1 LHPILKLKIDLKYC
15 PMTKRIYL
23 LTLLLA
29 FVFVSTQAQDDAF
42 AKTGYTDE
50 MTKDPEQNKMWKMGQ
65 TNYSAKPKSAWELGV
80 HVGHL
85 FIDGDVDR
93 TLPGGY
99 GLGLHLRKSI
109 HYVFSV
115 RADLFYGQAT
125 GLDPQP
131 WRSDRASSAGGV
143 LNQGGGL
150 NEWGNP
156 NDPDFVNEYE
166 QYNGTQGWFPSHKT
180 TYIYGALQGV
190 INIGNLLF
198 HKDRNKWNW
207 YMALGVGLDNHNVK
221 LDLLDESGNAYEDLR
236 TRTGFNTT
244 NPFDTKAGRSA
255 IKDELNNIYDGEYET
270 DGFKKQGIFRIGD
283 DTNIHVVW
291 TASMGISRKLSRRI
305 NLGIEHQL
313 MVTDND
319 YLDGIKF
326 RTAIDATNNV
336 DLLHYTN
343 LRLGINLGNL
353 DKVTEP
359 LYWLNPL
366 DATMN
371 DIAQLKQ
378 RPVLDLSDEDG
389 DGVIDMMDQELDTP
403 AGCPVDVRGVTLDSD
418 GDGFADCKDQEPY
431 SPPGWDVDDKGVA
444 AVPTLTEDDVNTIV
458 DNKTS
463 AMMSTVN
470 TLINSKSDCGK
481 WFLPMIHFDLDR
493 YSIKPEFYGQLH
505 HVANVMKM
513 CPDVCVS
520 VVGHTDARNSNDYN
534 RVLSYNRAQASID
547 YLVTN
552 YGVDRSRFKLMYG
565 GEDSPMMGGA
575 NAKTEA
581 QHYMNRRV
589 EFRLCDGS
597 DADMGRPEG
606 PNAGSGNRSQKSS
619 TYSGNKNSGY

>member
-1 LHPILKLKIDLKYC
+1 
-15 PMTKRIYL
+15 MTKRIYL
-23 LTLLLA
+23 LTLLMA
-29 FVFVSTQAQDDAF
+29 FVFVSAQAQDDAF
-42 AKTGYTDE
+42 TKTSYTDE

-65 TNYSAKPKSAWELGV
+65 TKYSAKPKSAWELGV

-99 GLGLHLRKSI
+99 GVGLHLRKSI

-125 GLDPQP
+125 GLDPQR
-131 WRSDRASSAGGV
+131 WKSDRPSVVGGTV
-143 LNQGGGL
+143 INEGGGL
-150 NEWGNP
+150 REWGP
-156 NDPDFVNEYE
+156 NDPDYVNDY
-166 QYNGTQGWFPSHKT
+166 QKYNGTSGWFPSHKT

-207 YMALGVGLDNHNVK
+207 YMALGVGLDNHNTK
-221 LDLLDESGNAYEDLR
+221 LDLLDGDGNAYDYSSIN
-236 TRTGFNTT
+236 FSDFD
-244 NPFDTKAGRSA
+244 FDTKSGRSS
-255 IKDELNNIYDGEYET
+255 IKDAVKSVHDGEYET
-270 DGFKKQGIFRIGD
+270 DGFKKQGIFRLGD
-283 DTNIHVVW
+283 ETNIHVVW
-291 TASMGISRKLSRRI
+291 TASMGLSRKLSRRI

-313 MVTDND
+313 MVSDND

-326 RTAIDATNNV
+326 RTALDATNNV
-336 DLLHYTN
+336 DLVHYTN

-378 RPVLDLSDEDG
+378 RPVLDLTDEDG
-389 DGVIDMMDQELDTP
+389 DGIIDMMDQELDTP
-403 AGCPVDVRGVTLDSD
+403 AGCPVDTRGVTLDSD

-444 AVPTLTEDDVNTIV
+444 QVVCCITEDDVNKIV
-458 DNKTS
+458 ENKTN

-470 TLINSKSDCGK
+470 NLVGKSDCGK

-493 YSIKPEFYGQLH
+493 YNIKPEFYGQLH
-505 HVANVMKM
+505 HVGNVMKM

-534 RVLSYNRAQASID
+534 RVLSYNRAQASVD
-547 YLVTN
+547 YLVTS
-552 YGVDRSRFKLMYG
+552 YGIDRSRFKLMYG
-565 GEDSPMMGGA
+565 GEDTPMMGGA

-589 EFRLCDGS
+589 EFRVCDS
-597 DADMGRPEG
+597 ADFDMGRPEG
-606 PNAGSGNRSQKSS
+606 PNAGKGNRSKGS

>member
-1 LHPILKLKIDLKYC
+1 
-15 PMTKRIYL
+15 M
-23 LTLLLA
+23 A

-42 AKTGYTDE
+42 SKTSYSDE

-65 TNYSAKPKSAWELGV
+65 TKYSAKPKSAWELGV
-80 HVGHL
+80 HMGHL

-99 GLGLHLRKSI
+99 GVGLHLRKSL
-109 HYVFSV
+109 HYVFSI

-131 WRSDRASSAGGV
+131 WKSDRPSIINGTII
-143 LNQGGGL
+143 NEGGGL
-150 NEWGNP
+150 REWGVAG
-156 NDPDFVNEYE
+156 DPDFVNDYE
-166 QYNGTQGWFPSHKT
+166 KYNGSQGWFPSHKT
-180 TYIYGALQGV
+180 TFVYGALQGV

-207 YMALGVGLDNHNVK
+207 YMAIGVGLSHHNTK
-221 LDLLDESGNAYEDLR
+221 LDLLDANNDPYLDLV

-244 NPFDTKAGRSA
+244 NLFDTKAGRSA
-255 IKDELNNIYDGEYET
+255 IKDELNNIYDGVYET

-305 NLGIEHQL
+305 NLGLEHQL

-326 RTAIDATNNV
+326 RTSLDATNNV

-353 DKVTEP
+353 NKVTEP

-371 DIAQLKQ
+371 DIAMLKQ
-378 RPVLDLSDEDG
+378 RPVLDISDDDG
-389 DGVIDMMDQELDTP
+389 DGVINMIDIELDTP
-403 AGCPVDVRGVTLDSD
+403 PGCPVDTRGVTLDSD
-418 GDGFADCKDQEPY
+418 GDGIADCKDEEPY
-431 SPPGWDVDDKGVA
+431 SPPGWDVDDRGVA
-444 AVPTLTEDDVNTIV
+444 QVVCCMTEDDVAKIV
-458 DNKTS
+458 ENKTS
-463 AMMSTVN
+463 AMFTTMTSFMEN
-470 TLINSKSDCGK
+470 DCGK

-493 YSIKPEFYGQLH
+493 YNVKPEFYGQLH

-513 CPDVCVS
+513 CPSVCVA

-534 RVLSYNRAQASID
+534 RVLSYNRAQASVD

-552 YGVDRSRFKLMYG
+552 YGIDRSRFKLMYG
-565 GEDSPMMGGA
+565 GEDSPIIGGA
-575 NAKTEA
+575 AAKTEA

-589 EFRLCDGS
+589 EFRLCD
-597 DADMGRPEG
+597 DADFDMGKPEG
-606 PNAGSGNRSQKSS
+606 PNAGKGDRSNKS

>member
-1 LHPILKLKIDLKYC
+1 
-15 PMTKRIYL
+15 MTKRIYL

-42 AKTGYTDE
+42 SKTSYSDE
-50 MTKDPEQNKMWKMGQ
+50 MTKNPEQNKMWKMGE

-99 GLGLHLRKSI
+99 GVGLHLRKSI

-115 RADLFYGQAT
+115 RADLFYGKAT
-125 GLDPQP
+125 GLEPQR
-131 WRSDRASSAGGV
+131 WSSDRASAAGGT

-150 NEWGNP
+150 KEYGP
-156 NDPDFVNEYE
+156 NDPDFVDDYRK
-166 QYNGTQGWFPSHKT
+166 YVGTDGWYPSHKT

-207 YMALGVGLDNHNVK
+207 YMAIGVGLDNHNTK
-221 LDLLDESGNAYEDLR
+221 LDLLDASLNAYDYS
-236 TRTGFNTT
+236 NTDIK
-244 NPFDTKAGRSA
+244 NLDFDTKSGRSA
-255 IKDELNNIYDGEYET
+255 IKDEINTVHDGVYET

-291 TASMGISRKLSRRI
+291 TASMGLSRKLSKRI

-326 RTAIDATNNV
+326 RTALDATNNV

-343 LRLGINLGNL
+343 IRLGINLGNL

-371 DIAQLKQ
+371 DIAMLKQ
-378 RPVLDLSDEDG
+378 RPVLDISDDDG
-389 DGVIDMMDQELDTP
+389 DGVINMMDVELDTP
-403 AGCPVDVRGVTLDSD
+403 AGCPVDTRGVTLDSD
-418 GDGFADCKDQEPY
+418 GDGFADCKDAEPY
-431 SPPGWDVDDKGVA
+431 SPPGWEVDDKGVA
-444 AVPTLTEDDVNTIV
+444 EVVCCITEDDVNKIV
-458 DNKTS
+458 ENKTN
-463 AMMSTVN
+463 AIMNTVN
-470 TLINSKSDCGK
+470 NLAGNSDCGK

-493 YSIKPEFYGQLH
+493 YNIKPEFYGQLH
-505 HVANVMKM
+505 HIANVMKM
-513 CPDVCVS
+513 CPNVCVAA
-520 VVGHTDARNSNDYN
+520 VGHTDARNSNDYN
-534 RVLSYNRAQASID
+534 RVLSYNRAQASVD

-552 YGVDRSRFKLMYG
+552 YGIDRSRFNLMYG

-575 NAKTEA
+575 KARSEA

-597 DADMGRPEG
+597 DFDMGRPDG
-606 PNAGSGNRSQKSS
+606 PSAGRGDRSTKSTGS

>member
-1 LHPILKLKIDLKYC
+1 
-15 PMTKRIYL
+15 MTKRIYL

-29 FVFVSTQAQDDAF
+29 FVFVGVNAQQDAF
-42 AKTGYTDE
+42 AETGITDE
-50 MTKDPEQNKMWKMGQ
+50 MTTNPEQNKMWKMGQ
-65 TNYSAKPKSAWELGV
+65 TKYSAKPKSAWELGI

-93 TLPGGY
+93 TIPGGY
-99 GLGLHLRKSI
+99 GLGLHLRKAI
-109 HYVFSV
+109 HYVFSI
-115 RADLFYGQAT
+115 RADLFYGKAT

-131 WRSDRASSAGGV
+131 WSAERASVSNGTI

-150 NEWGNP
+150 REWGVP
-156 NDPDFVNEYE
+156 GDPDFVNDYE
-166 QYNGTQGWFPSHKT
+166 KYLGTEGWFPSHQT
-180 TYIYGALQGV
+180 TYIYGALQAVVNVG
-190 INIGNLLF
+190 NILF

-207 YMALGVGLDNHNVK
+207 YMAVGVGLDNHNTK
-221 LDLLDESGNAYEDLR
+221 LDLLDANGDPYLDLK

-270 DGFKKQGIFRIGD
+270 DGFKKQGIFRLGD

-291 TASMGISRKLSRRI
+291 TASMGISRKLSKRI

-326 RTAIDATNNV
+326 RTALDATNNV

-353 DKVTEP
+353 SKVTEP

-371 DIAQLKQ
+371 DIAELKQ
-378 RPVLDLSDEDG
+378 RPVLDLTDEDG
-389 DGVIDMMDQELDTP
+389 DGVIDMLDQELDTP
-403 AGCPVDVRGVTLDSD
+403 AGCPVDTRGVTLDSD
-418 GDGFADCKDQEPY
+418 GDGYADCQDQEPY
-431 SPPGWDVDDKGVA
+431 SPPGFDVDDRGVA
-444 AVPTLTEDDVNTIV
+444 NVPRITEEDVNTIV

-463 AMMSTVN
+463 AMMSTVT
-470 TLINSKSDCGK
+470 TLIENNDCGK

-493 YSIKPEFYGQLH
+493 YNIKPEFYGQLH
-505 HVANVMKM
+505 HIANVMKM
-513 CPDVCVS
+513 CPNICVS
-520 VVGHTDARNSNDYN
+520 AVGHTDARNSNDYN
-534 RVLSYNRAQASID
+534 KVLSYNRAQAAVD

-552 YGVDRSRFKLMYG
+552 YGIDRSRFKLMYG
-565 GEDSPMMGGA
+565 GEESPMMGGKDA
-575 NAKTEA
+575 RTEA

-589 EFRLCDGS
+589 EFRVCADS
-597 DADMGRPEG
+597 DVEMGRPEG
-606 PNAGSGNRSQKSS
+606 PNAGTGTKSTGS
-619 TYSGNKNSGY
+619 SYSGNKNSGY

>member
-1 LHPILKLKIDLKYC
+1 
-15 PMTKRIYL
+15 MTKRIYL
-23 LTLLLA
+23 LTLLMA
-29 FVFVSTQAQDDAF
+29 FVFASAYSQDDAF
-42 AKTGYTDE
+42 TKSSYTDE
-50 MTKDPEQNKMWKMGQ
+50 MTQDPEQNKMWKMGQ
-65 TNYSAKPKSAWELGV
+65 TSYSAKPKSAWELGV

-109 HYVFSV
+109 HYVFSI
-115 RADLFYGQAT
+115 RADLFYGKAT

-131 WRSDRASSAGGV
+131 WRADRPSINGNSV
-143 LNQGGGL
+143 IDQGGGL
-150 NEWGNP
+150 REWGRA
-156 NDPDFVNEYE
+156 NDPDFVNDYE
-166 QYNGTQGWFPSHKT
+166 KYVGGQGWFPSHQT
-180 TYIYGALQGV
+180 TYVYGALQGV

-207 YMALGVGLDNHNVK
+207 YLALGVGLDNHNTK
-221 LDLLDESGNAYEDLR
+221 LDLLDGDGNAYTNLR
-236 TRTGFNTT
+236 DRTGFNTI
-244 NPFDTKAGRSA
+244 NDFDTKAGRSA
-255 IKDELNNIYDGEYET
+255 IKDALNEIYDGEYET

-291 TASMGISRKLSRRI
+291 TGSMGISRKLSRRI
-305 NLGIEHQL
+305 NLGIEHQV

-326 RTAIDATNNV
+326 RTGLDATNNV

-378 RPVLDLSDEDG
+378 RPILDLTDEDG
-389 DGVIDMMDQELDTP
+389 DGIIDMLDQELDTP
-403 AGCPVDVRGVTLDSD
+403 AGCPVDTRGVTLDSD
-418 GDGFADCKDQEPY
+418 GDGYADCKDEEPY
-431 SPPGWDVDDKGVA
+431 SPPGFDVNDKGVA
-444 AVPTLTEDDVNTIV
+444 AVPYVTEDDVNTIIN
-458 DNKTS
+458 NKTVV
-463 AMMSTVN
+463 MMEEVDRKIAAN
-470 TLINSKSDCGK
+470 DCGK

-493 YSIKPEFYGQLH
+493 FNIKPEFYGQLH

-513 CPDVCVS
+513 CPNVCVAA
-520 VVGHTDARNSNDYN
+520 VGHTDARNSNDYN
-534 RVLSYNRAQASID
+534 RVLSYNRAQAAVD

-552 YGVDRSRFKLMYG
+552 YGIDRSRFKLMYG

-589 EFRLCDGS
+589 EFRLCESGDS
-597 DADMGRPEG
+597 DMGRPEG
-606 PNAGSGNRSQKSS
+606 PNAGKGDRGANSGSS
-619 TYSGNKNSGY
+619 YSGNKNSGY

>member
-1 LHPILKLKIDLKYC
+1 
-15 PMTKRIYL
+15 MTKRIYL

-29 FVFVSTQAQDDAF
+29 FVFVSAQAQDDAF
-42 AKTGYTDE
+42 TKTGYTDE
-50 MTKDPEQNKMWKMGQ
+50 MTKNPEQNKMWKMGQ

-109 HYVFSV
+109 HYVFSI
-115 RADLFYGQAT
+115 RADLFYGKAT
-125 GLDPQP
+125 GLEPQP
-131 WRSDRASSAGGV
+131 WRADRPSVKNGTV
-143 LNQGGGL
+143 IDPGGGL
-150 NEWGNP
+150 KEWGVP
-156 NDPDFVNEYE
+156 NDPDYVNEYE
-166 QYNGTQGWFPSHKT
+166 QYVGTEGWFPSHQT

-207 YMALGVGLDNHNVK
+207 YVALGVGLDNHNTK
-221 LDLLDESGNAYEDLR
+221 LDLLDGNGNAYQNLR
-236 TRTGFNTT
+236 TNSGYNA
-244 NPFDTKAGRSA
+244 PLFDTKAGRKQ
-255 IKDELNNIYDGEYET
+255 IKENLNNIYDGVYET

-291 TASMGISRKLSRRI
+291 TGSMGVSRKLSKRI

-319 YLDGIKF
+319 YLDGIKS
-326 RTAIDATNNV
+326 RTSLDQTNNV

-353 DKVTEP
+353 SKVTEP

-378 RPVLDLSDEDG
+378 RPILDLSDEDG
-389 DGVIDMMDQELDTP
+389 DGIIDMLDQELDTP
-403 AGCPVDVRGVTLDSD
+403 AGCPVDTRGVTLDSD
-418 GDGFADCKDQEPY
+418 GDGFADCKDEEPY
-431 SPPGWDVDDKGVA
+431 SPPGFDVDDRGVA
-444 AVPTLTEDDVNTIV
+444 AVPTITEDDVNAIV
-458 DNKTS
+458 DNKTN

-470 TLINSKSDCGK
+470 TMVAKNANRSDCGK

-493 YSIKPEFYGQLH
+493 YNIKPEFYGQLH
-505 HVANVMKM
+505 HIANVMKM
-513 CPDVCVS
+513 CPSVCVS
-520 VVGHTDARNSNDYN
+520 AIGHTDARNSNDYN
-534 RVLSYNRAQASID
+534 RVLSYNRAKASVD

-552 YGVDRSRFKLMYG
+552 YGIDRSRFKLMYG
-565 GEDSPMMGGA
+565 GEETPMMGGA
-575 NAKTEA
+575 NARTEA

-597 DADMGRPEG
+597 DFDMGRPDG
-606 PNAGSGNRSQKSS
+606 PSAGTGSRGGSTGGS